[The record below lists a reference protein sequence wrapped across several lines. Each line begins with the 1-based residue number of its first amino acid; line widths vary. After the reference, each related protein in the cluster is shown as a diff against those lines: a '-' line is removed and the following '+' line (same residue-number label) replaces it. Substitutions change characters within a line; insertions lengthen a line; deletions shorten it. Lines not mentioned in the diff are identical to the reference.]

1 MCFLSNFGCKII
13 FTCSVNFWHQDSN
26 SLLIEEALVTWPLG
40 ARGPRTGL
48 RNNTIARRTC
58 VSRNKMPNKKKN
70 NAARN
75 AFYFFMVS
83 LKPQLERQ
91 GVVLENGMQSLAEI
105 AGPRWKVLCLQHSF
119 LEATWG
125 HWNFL
130 YFNLNFTKRVYY
142 KIWTITICCY
152 FKFTPVYLPS
162 SILKVVSISFSAREE
177 YHRKARGHLEK
188 QEPLFSISVRS
199 FRHTLVFSLK
209 KISLWSRQKCFFL
222 KLF

>member
-1 MCFLSNFGCKII
+1 M
-13 FTCSVNFWHQDSN
+13 
-26 SLLIEEALVTWPLG
+26 VTWPLG

-130 YFNLNFTKRVYY
+130 YFNLNFTKRVYD

-162 SILKVVSISFSAREE
+162 SVLKVVSISFSAREE
-177 YHRKARGHLEK
+177 YQRKGPSWKTRTFVFNFRSVVPWHIGLFTKENKFVKPAEV
-188 QEPLFSISVRS
+188 LFS
-199 FRHTLVFSLK
+199 
-209 KISLWSRQKCFFL
+209 
-222 KLF
+222 

>member
-1 MCFLSNFGCKII
+1 M
-13 FTCSVNFWHQDSN
+13 
-26 SLLIEEALVTWPLG
+26 VTWPLG

-130 YFNLNFTKRVYY
+130 YFNLNFTKRVYD

-152 FKFTPVYLPS
+152 FKFTLVYLPS

-177 YHRKARGHLEK
+177 YLTLHRKGPSWKTRTFVFNFRPVVPWHIGLFTKENKFVKPAEV
-188 QEPLFSISVRS
+188 LFS
-199 FRHTLVFSLK
+199 
-209 KISLWSRQKCFFL
+209 
-222 KLF
+222 